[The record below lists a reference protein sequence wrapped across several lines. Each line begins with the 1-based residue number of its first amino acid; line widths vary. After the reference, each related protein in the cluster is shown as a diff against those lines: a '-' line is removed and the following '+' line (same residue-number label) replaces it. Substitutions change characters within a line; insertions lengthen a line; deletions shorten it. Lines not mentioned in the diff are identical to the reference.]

1 VLARGRENEAGEGET
16 VVREREE
23 RGGKQGEI
31 KGSSQF
37 AIWTTLEGIFRRGD
51 RHTLM

>member
-1 VLARGRENEAGEGET
+1 MLAKERENEAGEGET

-31 KGSSQF
+31 KGNSQF
-37 AIWTTLEGIFRRGD
+37 AIWTTLEGILRRGD
-51 RHTLM
+51 RHTLI